1 MNAGTAASAVSAFSV
16 YPRLMVFAVQELHI
30 EFGPRV
36 LFDSLSFVVEQGDRI
51 AFAGQNGAGKSTLMK
66 CIVGAQEP
74 DRGKVLLPKHT
85 QVGYLPQDGIHISG
99 APLLDEVLGSV
110 GNIVEL
116 QQVVDELSADLQQ
129 MDSTAPEYKDTLEE
143 IGRLELILQDRD
155 ATRLR
160 PRTESI
166 LRGLGFADKDFMRDC
181 GEFSGGWQLRI
192 ALAKLLLQEPE
203 VLLLDEPTNHLD
215 LQSQR
220 WLEQSL
226 RTYRGA
232 ICIISHDVALLDNLV
247 TRTIAFHHGRAEE
260 YAGNF
265 SFYLKESKARKEI
278 LLRQAKAQQREIAKT
293 QEFIDRFRAKATK
306 ATQVQSRIKQ
316 LEKVELIEVEDDD
329 AVMSFHFP
337 PPPPGGHTVVK
348 LEKACKAYGPIT
360 LLNGY
365 DFTMAKGD
373 RIAIVGVNG
382 SGKSTFTRL
391 ISGTEAP
398 DAGEFAFGHHT
409 QVAFFSQTHADVLNN
424 EQTVLECV
432 EAAASCETRPL
443 VRNIL
448 GCFLF
453 RGDDV
458 FKKIGVLSGGERS
471 RVALVCMLLKPA
483 NFLIMDEPTNHL
495 DFQSQDVLQRAL
507 AEYPGSYC
515 IVSHNRQFLDPIVN
529 KVLEFRLGHAPR
541 LFYGNVSAYL
551 ETVEAEERRLKA
563 AAQQQTA
570 AVPAAQIPAGNRK
583 DARRAREMARQQ
595 RNKILKPLQQELEQV
610 EADIAAKDERKETI
624 SAELENPAN
633 MSDNQKLMELTQEY
647 QQLERESEALYTRW
661 EELSEEIER
670 KTAELEAEFGAAV
683 PIN

>member
-1 MNAGTAASAVSAFSV
+1 
-16 YPRLMVFAVQELHI
+16 MVFAVQDLHI

-36 LFDSLSFVVEQGDRI
+36 LFDSLSFVVDRGERI

-66 CIVGAQEP
+66 CIVGVMQP
-74 DRGKVLLPKHT
+74 DHGKVLLPRHT
-85 QVGYLPQDGIHISG
+85 HVGYLPQDGIHISG
-99 APLLDEVLGSV
+99 KPLLDEVLGSV

-116 QQVVDELSADLQQ
+116 QQAVDELSAELQTL
-129 MDSTAPEYKDTLEE
+129 DSSTDAYRDTLEE
-143 IGRLELILQDRD
+143 IGHLELLLQDRD
-155 ATRLR
+155 AASLR
-160 PRTESI
+160 PRSESI
-166 LRGLGFADKDFMRDC
+166 LRGLGFSAEDFNRDC
-181 GEFSGGWQLRI
+181 GEFSGGWQMRI

-215 LQSQR
+215 IQSQR

-226 RTYRGA
+226 RSYRGA
-232 ICIISHDVALLDNLV
+232 ICIISHDIALLDSLV

-260 YAGNF
+260 YSGNF

-293 QEFIDRFRAKATK
+293 QAFIDRFRAKATK
-306 ATQVQSRIKQ
+306 ASQAQSRIKQ
-316 LEKVELIEVEDDD
+316 LEKIELIEVEDDD
-329 AVMSFHFP
+329 AVMSFRFP
-337 PPPPGGHTVVK
+337 PPPPGGNTVVR
-348 LEKACKAYGPIT
+348 LEKACKAYGPIR
-360 LLNGY
+360 LLRDY
-365 DFTMAKGD
+365 DFTMDKGD

-398 DAGEFAFGHHT
+398 DSGLFCFGHHT
-409 QVAFFSQTHADVLNN
+409 EVAFFSQTHADILDN

-432 EAAASCETRPL
+432 ESAASRETRPL
-443 VRNIL
+443 VRNLL

-529 KVLEFRLGHAPR
+529 KVLEFRPGYAPR
-541 LFYGNVSAYL
+541 LFYGNVSQYI
-551 ETVEAEERRLKA
+551 ESVESEERRLKSMSVPSEA
-563 AAQQQTA
+563 SPAVATTA
-570 AVPAAQIPAGNRK
+570 NRK
-583 DARRAREMARQQ
+583 DARRARAQEREKRARV
-595 RNKILKPLQQELEQV
+595 LKPLQQKLAQIE
-610 EADIAAKDERKETI
+610 EAIAVKDARREEI
-624 SAELENPAN
+624 SSELENPAN

-647 QQLERESEALYTRW
+647 QQLERDSEALYSQW
-661 EELSEEIER
+661 EEVTMEIEQAEMALNEEFGLSES
-670 KTAELEAEFGAAV
+670 
-683 PIN
+683 

>member
-1 MNAGTAASAVSAFSV
+1 MI
-16 YPRLMVFAVQELHI
+16 FAVQDLHI

-36 LFDSLSFVVEQGDRI
+36 LFDSLSFVVDRGERI

-66 CIVGAQEP
+66 CIVGVMQP
-74 DRGKVLLPKHT
+74 DHGKVLLPRHT
-85 QVGYLPQDGIHISG
+85 HVGYLPQDGIHISG
-99 APLLDEVLGSV
+99 KPLLDEVLGSV

-116 QQVVDELSADLQQ
+116 QQAVDELSAELQTL
-129 MDSTAPEYKDTLEE
+129 DSSTDAYRDTLEE
-143 IGRLELILQDRD
+143 IGHLELLLQDRD
-155 ATRLR
+155 AASLR
-160 PRTESI
+160 PRSESI
-166 LRGLGFADKDFMRDC
+166 LRGLGFSAEDFNRDC
-181 GEFSGGWQLRI
+181 GEFSGGWQMRI

-215 LQSQR
+215 IQSQR

-226 RTYRGA
+226 RSYRGA
-232 ICIISHDVALLDNLV
+232 ICIISHDIALLDSLV

-260 YAGNF
+260 YSGNF

-293 QEFIDRFRAKATK
+293 QAFIDRFRAKATK
-306 ATQVQSRIKQ
+306 ASQAQSRIKQ
-316 LEKVELIEVEDDD
+316 LEKIELIEVEDDD
-329 AVMSFHFP
+329 AVMSFRFP
-337 PPPPGGHTVVK
+337 PPPPGGNTVVR
-348 LEKACKAYGPIT
+348 LEKACKAYGPIR
-360 LLNGY
+360 LLRDY
-365 DFTMAKGD
+365 DFTMDKGD

-398 DAGEFAFGHHT
+398 DSGLFCFGHHT
-409 QVAFFSQTHADVLNN
+409 EVAFFSQTHADILDN

-432 EAAASCETRPL
+432 ESAASRETRPL
-443 VRNIL
+443 VRNLL

-529 KVLEFRLGHAPR
+529 KVLEFRPGYAPR
-541 LFYGNVSAYL
+541 LFYGNVSQYI
-551 ETVEAEERRLKA
+551 ESVESEERRLKSMSVPSEA
-563 AAQQQTA
+563 SPAVATTA
-570 AVPAAQIPAGNRK
+570 NRK
-583 DARRAREMARQQ
+583 DARRARAQEREKRARV
-595 RNKILKPLQQELEQV
+595 LKPLQQKLAQIE
-610 EADIAAKDERKETI
+610 EAIAVKDARREEI
-624 SAELENPAN
+624 SSELENPAN

-647 QQLERESEALYTRW
+647 QQLERDSEALYSQW
-661 EELSEEIER
+661 EEVTMEIEQAEMALNEEFGLSES
-670 KTAELEAEFGAAV
+670 
-683 PIN
+683 

>member
-1 MNAGTAASAVSAFSV
+1 
-16 YPRLMVFAVQELHI
+16 MVFAVQDLHI

-36 LFDSLSFVVEQGDRI
+36 LFDSLSFVVERGERI

-66 CIVGAQEP
+66 CVVGVLQP
-74 DRGKVLLPKHT
+74 DHGKVLLPRHT

-99 APLLDEVLGSV
+99 APLLAEVMGSV

-116 QQVVDELSADLQQ
+116 QQVVDELSAELQQ
-129 MDSTAPEYKDTLEE
+129 MDSSSPEYRDTLEE
-143 IGRLELILQDRD
+143 IGHLELQLQDRD
-155 ATRLR
+155 AAALR
-160 PRTESI
+160 PRAESI
-166 LRGLGFADKDFMRDC
+166 LRGLGFSAADFERDC
-181 GEFSGGWQLRI
+181 GEFSGGWQMRI

-215 LQSQR
+215 IQSQR
-220 WLEQSL
+220 WLEQNL
-226 RTYRGA
+226 RNYRGA
-232 ICIISHDVALLDNLV
+232 ICIISHDIALLDSLV

-260 YAGNF
+260 YSGNF
-265 SFYLKESKARKEI
+265 SFYLKESKARKEV
-278 LLRQAKAQQREIAKT
+278 LQRQAAAQQREIAKT
-293 QEFIDRFRAKATK
+293 QAFIDRFRAKASK
-306 ATQVQSRIKQ
+306 ASQAQSRLKQ
-316 LEKVELIEVEDDD
+316 LEKIELIEVEDDD

-337 PPPPGGHTVVK
+337 PPPPGGNTVVK
-348 LEKACKAYGPIT
+348 LEKACKAYGPIR
-360 LLNGY
+360 LLQDY
-365 DFTMAKGD
+365 DFRMDKGD

-391 ISGTEAP
+391 ISGTEEP
-398 DAGEFAFGHHT
+398 DSGAFCFGHHT

-432 EAAASCETRPL
+432 EAAADRNTRPL

-515 IVSHNRQFLDPIVN
+515 IVSHNRRFLDPIVN
-529 KVLEFRLGHAPR
+529 KVLEFRPGLPPR
-541 LFYGNVSAYL
+541 LFHGNVSQYI
-551 ETVEAEERRLKA
+551 ESVEAEERRLKSEAQPTAQNGGGA
-563 AAQQQTA
+563 APVSPQ
-570 AVPAAQIPAGNRK
+570 NKK
-583 DARRAREMARQQ
+583 DARRARAQERE
-595 RNKILKPLQQELEQV
+595 RRTRVLKPLQTALEQV
-610 EADIAAKDERKETI
+610 ENEIAEKDELKTAI
-624 SAELENPAN
+624 SAELEKPEN
-633 MSDNQKLMELTQEY
+633 MSDNQKLMELTQSY
-647 QQLERESEALYTRW
+647 QQLERESEALFSRW
-661 EELSEEIER
+661 EELSVEIER
-670 KTAELEAEFGAAV
+670 AEAALAEEFGSGE
-683 PIN
+683 

>member
-1 MNAGTAASAVSAFSV
+1 
-16 YPRLMVFAVQELHI
+16 MVFAVQDLHI

-66 CIVGAQEP
+66 CIVGSMEP
-74 DRGKVLLPKHT
+74 DHGKVMLPKHT

-99 APLLDEVLGSV
+99 TPLLDEVLGSV

-116 QQVVDELSADLQQ
+116 QQIVDELSADLQKL
-129 MDSTAPEYKDTLEE
+129 DAAAPEYKDTLEE
-143 IGRLELILQDRD
+143 IGRLELILHDRD

-166 LRGLGFADKDFMRDC
+166 LRGLGFADKDFTRDC
-181 GEFSGGWQLRI
+181 GEFSGGWQMRI

-232 ICIISHDVALLDNLV
+232 ICIISHDVALLDSLV

-365 DFTMAKGD
+365 DFTMEKGD

-398 DAGEFAFGHHT
+398 DSGVFSFGHHT

-432 EAAASCETRPL
+432 EAAASRETRPM

-529 KVLEFRLGHAPR
+529 KVLEFRPGYAPR

-551 ETVEAEERRLKA
+551 ETVEAEEKRLKA
-563 AAQQQTA
+563 AAQQQSA
-570 AVPAAQIPAGNRK
+570 ATPAAQAQSGNRK

-595 RNKILKPLQQELEQV
+595 RNKVLKPLQQELEQV
-610 EADIAAKDERKETI
+610 ETDIAEKDERKELI

-661 EELSEEIER
+661 EELSEEIEL
-670 KTAELEAEFGAAV
+670 KTAELEAEFG
-683 PIN
+683 NLG

>member
-1 MNAGTAASAVSAFSV
+1 
-16 YPRLMVFAVQELHI
+16 MVFAVQDLHI
-30 EFGPRV
+30 GFGPRV
-36 LFDSLSFVVEQGDRI
+36 LFDSLSFVVEHGERI

-66 CIVGAQEP
+66 CIVGVQEP
-74 DRGKVLLPKHT
+74 DHGRVLLPRHT
-85 QVGYLPQDGIHISG
+85 HVGYLPQDGIHISG
-99 APLLDEVLGSV
+99 TALLDEVLGSV

-116 QQVVDELSADLQQ
+116 QQAVEELSAEL
-129 MDSTAPEYKDTLEE
+129 SRLEASSPEYREALEE

-155 ATRLR
+155 AASLR
-160 PRTESI
+160 PRAESI
-166 LRGLGFADKDFMRDC
+166 LRGLGFSEADFARDC
-181 GEFSGGWQLRI
+181 GEFSGGWQMRI

-215 LQSQR
+215 LQTQR

-232 ICIISHDVALLDNLV
+232 ICIISHDIALLDSLV

-265 SFYLKESKARKEI
+265 SFYLKESKARKEVLI
-278 LLRQAKAQQREIAKT
+278 RQAKAQQREMAKT

-329 AVMSFHFP
+329 AVMSFRFP

-348 LEKACKAYGPIT
+348 LEKVSKAYGDIR
-360 LLNGY
+360 LLENY
-365 DFTMAKGD
+365 DYTMEKGD
-373 RIAIVGVNG
+373 RVAIVGVNG

-391 ISGTEAP
+391 ISGTEAV
-398 DAGEFAFGHHT
+398 DAGAVVPGHHT
-409 QVAFFSQTHADVLNN
+409 QVAFFSQTHADVLDN

-432 EAAASCETRPL
+432 EAAASRETRPM

-529 KVLEFRLGHAPR
+529 KVLEFRPGHAPR
-541 LFYGNVSAYL
+541 LFYGNVSQYL
-551 ETVEAEERRLKA
+551 ETVEAEENRNK
-563 AAQQQTA
+563 TA
-570 AVPAAQIPAGNRK
+570 AVGGTAEPAQAAPANRR
-583 DARRAREMARQQ
+583 DLRRLRTQAREK
-595 RNKILKPLQQELEQV
+595 RNALLRPLQKELEQV
-610 EADIAAKDERKETI
+610 EADIAARDERKDAI
-624 SAELENPAN
+624 SAELELPEN

-647 QQLERESEALYTRW
+647 QRLERENDILFTRW
-661 EELSEEIER
+661 EEISVDMERVTAALEE
-670 KTAELEAEFGAAV
+670 EFGHLD
-683 PIN
+683 

>member
-1 MNAGTAASAVSAFSV
+1 
-16 YPRLMVFAVQELHI
+16 MVFAVQDLHI

-66 CIVGAQEP
+66 CIVGAMEP
-74 DRGKVLLPKHT
+74 DHGKVLLPKHT
-85 QVGYLPQDGIHISG
+85 QVGYLPQDGIHIAG
-99 APLLDEVLGSV
+99 APLLEEVLGSV

-116 QQVVDELSADLQQ
+116 QQVVDELSADLQK
-129 MDSTAPEYKDTLEE
+129 MDASAPEYKDTLEE

-155 ATRLR
+155 AARLR

-166 LRGLGFADKDFMRDC
+166 LRGLGFADKDFARDC
-181 GEFSGGWQLRI
+181 GEFSGGWQMRI

-226 RTYRGA
+226 RSYRGA

-398 DAGEFAFGHHT
+398 DAGTFAFGHHT
-409 QVAFFSQTHADVLNN
+409 QVAFFSQTHADVLDD

-432 EAAASCETRPL
+432 EAATSRETRPM

-507 AEYPGSYC
+507 LEYPGSYC

-563 AAQQQTA
+563 AAQPTA
-570 AVPAAQIPAGNRK
+570 AAPAAQLPTGNRK

-595 RNKILKPLQQELEQV
+595 RNKILKPLQTELEQV
-610 EADIAAKDERKETI
+610 EEEIATKDARKESI

-647 QQLERESEALYTRW
+647 QQLERESEALYSRW

-670 KTAELEAEFGAAV
+670 KTAGLEAEFG
-683 PIN
+683 PLG

>member
-1 MNAGTAASAVSAFSV
+1 
-16 YPRLMVFAVQELHI
+16 MVFAVQDLHI

-36 LFDSLSFVVEQGDRI
+36 LFDSLSFVVERGERI

-66 CIVGAQEP
+66 CIVGVQEP
-74 DRGKVLLPKHT
+74 DHGKVLLPKHT
-85 QVGYLPQDGIHISG
+85 HVGYLPQDGIHISG
-99 APLLDEVLGSV
+99 RPLLDEVLGSV

-116 QQVVDELSADLQQ
+116 QQTVDELSADLQRLPA
-129 MDSTAPEYKDTLEE
+129 DSDEYRDTLEE

-155 ATRLR
+155 AASLR

-166 LRGLGFADKDFMRDC
+166 LRGLGFADTDFSRDC
-181 GEFSGGWQLRI
+181 GEFSGGWQMRI
-192 ALAKLLLQEPE
+192 ALARLLLQEPE

-215 LQSQR
+215 IQSQR
-220 WLEQSL
+220 WLEQNL
-226 RTYRGA
+226 RNYRGA
-232 ICIISHDVALLDNLV
+232 ICIISHDIALLDNLV

-260 YAGNF
+260 YSGNF
-265 SFYLKESKARKEI
+265 SFYLRESKARKEI

-293 QEFIDRFRAKATK
+293 QAFIDRFRAKATK
-306 ATQVQSRIKQ
+306 ASQAQSRIKQ
-316 LEKVELIEVEDDD
+316 LEKIELIEVEDDD

-337 PPPPGGHTVVK
+337 PPPPGGNTVVQLDK
-348 LEKACKAYGPIT
+348 VCKAYGPIS
-360 LLNGY
+360 LLEGY
-365 DFTMAKGD
+365 DFRMDKGD

-391 ISGTEAP
+391 ISGTESP
-398 DAGEFAFGHHT
+398 DSGQFSFGHHT

-432 EAAASCETRPL
+432 EAAASRETRPL

-495 DFQSQDVLQRAL
+495 DFQSQDVLQAAL

-541 LFYGNVSAYL
+541 LFHGNVSQYI
-551 ETVEAEERRLKA
+551 ETVEAEERRLKE
-563 AAQQQTA
+563 A
-570 AVPAAQIPAGNRK
+570 AVAATVTTGTTADPAAGIVNKK
-583 DARRAREMARQQ
+583 DARRARAQERERRARL
-595 RNKILKPLQQELEQV
+595 LKPLQSELEQV
-610 EADIAAKDERKETI
+610 ELAIAEKDDAKAAV
-624 SAELENPAN
+624 SAELEKPEN
-633 MSDNQKLMELTQEY
+633 MSDNQKLMELTRQY
-647 QQLERESEALYTRW
+647 QVLESETEALYTRW
-661 EELSEEIER
+661 EELSLAIEQ
-670 KTAELEAEFGAAV
+670 AEAQLAAAE
-683 PIN
+683 

>member
-1 MNAGTAASAVSAFSV
+1 
-16 YPRLMVFAVQELHI
+16 MVFAVQDLHI

-36 LFDSLSFVVEQGDRI
+36 LFDSLSFVVDRGERI

-66 CIVGAQEP
+66 CIVGVQEP
-74 DRGKVLLPKHT
+74 DHGKVILPKHT
-85 QVGYLPQDGIHISG
+85 HVGYLPQDGIHIAG
-99 APLLDEVLGSV
+99 RPLLDEVLGSV

-116 QQVVDELSADLQQ
+116 QRTVDELSADLQSLSA
-129 MDSTAPEYKDTLEE
+129 DSEEYRDILEE

-155 ATRLR
+155 AASLR

-166 LRGLGFADKDFMRDC
+166 LRGLGFADSDFGRDC
-181 GEFSGGWQLRI
+181 GEFSGGWQMRI
-192 ALAKLLLQEPE
+192 ALARLLLQEPE

-215 LQSQR
+215 IQSQR
-220 WLEQSL
+220 WLEQNL
-226 RTYRGA
+226 RNYRGA
-232 ICIISHDVALLDNLV
+232 ICIISHDIALLDNLV

-260 YAGNF
+260 YSGNF

-293 QEFIDRFRAKATK
+293 QAFIDRFRAKATK
-306 ATQVQSRIKQ
+306 ASQAQSRLKQ
-316 LEKVELIEVEDDD
+316 LEKIELIEVEEDD

-337 PPPPGGHTVVK
+337 PPPPGGNTVVH
-348 LEKACKAYGPIT
+348 LEKVCKAYGPIR
-360 LLNGY
+360 LLDGY
-365 DFTMAKGD
+365 DFRMDKGD

-391 ISGTEAP
+391 ISGTEEP
-398 DAGEFAFGHHT
+398 DSGKFSFGHHT

-432 EAAASCETRPL
+432 EAAASRETRPL

-495 DFQSQDVLQRAL
+495 DFQSQDVLQAAL

-541 LFYGNVSAYL
+541 LFHGNVSQYI
-551 ETVEAEERRLKA
+551 ETVEAEEHRQKEVA
-563 AAQQQTA
+563 AASVLPVA
-570 AVPAAQIPAGNRK
+570 AVDPAGGIANKK
-583 DARRAREMARQQ
+583 DARRARAQERE
-595 RNKILKPLQQELEQV
+595 RRSRILKPLQIEMEQV
-610 EADIAAKDERKETI
+610 ELAIADKDEQKQNI

-633 MSDNQKLMELTQEY
+633 MSDNQKLMDLTQQY
-647 QQLERESEALYTRW
+647 QSLERESEALYTRW
-661 EELSEEIER
+661 EELATAIEQ
-670 KTAELEAEFGAAV
+670 AELELAAGS
-683 PIN
+683 

>member
-1 MNAGTAASAVSAFSV
+1 
-16 YPRLMVFAVQELHI
+16 MVFAVQDLHI

-66 CIVGAQEP
+66 CIVGALEP
-74 DRGKVLLPKHT
+74 DRGKVMLPKHT

-99 APLLDEVLGSV
+99 SPLLEEVLGSV

-116 QQVVDELSADLQQ
+116 QQVVDELSADLQKL
-129 MDSTAPEYKDTLEE
+129 DSTSREYKDTLEE
-143 IGRLELILQDRD
+143 IGRLELILLDRD

-166 LRGLGFADKDFMRDC
+166 LRGLGFADKDFTRDC
-181 GEFSGGWQLRI
+181 GEFSGGWQMRI

-232 ICIISHDVALLDNLV
+232 ICIISHDVALLDSLV

-265 SFYLKESKARKEI
+265 SFYLKESKLRKEV

-391 ISGTEAP
+391 ISGTEEP
-398 DAGEFAFGHHT
+398 DSGEFSFGHHT

-432 EAAASCETRPL
+432 EAAASRETRPM

-495 DFQSQDVLQRAL
+495 DFQSQEVLQRAL
-507 AEYPGSYC
+507 LEYPGSYC

-529 KVLEFRLGHAPR
+529 KVLEFRLGYAPR

-551 ETVEAEERRLKA
+551 ETVEAEERRAKEM
-563 AAQQQTA
+563 AQQQTA
-570 AVPAAQIPAGNRK
+570 ATPAAQAQAGGNRK

-610 EADIAAKDERKETI
+610 EADIATKDERKECI

-647 QQLERESEALYTRW
+647 QQLERETEALYSRW
-661 EELSEEIER
+661 EELSEEIEL
-670 KTAELEAEFGAAV
+670 KTADLEAEFGAFS
-683 PIN
+683 

>member
-1 MNAGTAASAVSAFSV
+1 
-16 YPRLMVFAVQELHI
+16 MVFAVQDLHI
-30 EFGPRV
+30 EFGARV
-36 LFDSLSFVVEQGDRI
+36 LFDSLSFVVEQGERL

-66 CIVGAQEP
+66 CIVGAMDP
-74 DRGKVLLPKHT
+74 DHGKVSLPKHT
-85 QVGYLPQDGIHISG
+85 RVGYLPQDGIHIAG
-99 APLLDEVLGSV
+99 TPLLEEVLGSV
-110 GNIVEL
+110 GNITGL
-116 QQVVDELSADLQQ
+116 QQEVEELSATLQR
-129 MDSTAPEYKDTLEE
+129 MEAASPEYRETLEE
-143 IGRLELILQDRD
+143 IGRLELVLHDRD
-155 ATRLR
+155 AATLK

-166 LRGLGFADKDFMRDC
+166 LRGLGFQDKDFQRDC
-181 GEFSGGWQLRI
+181 GEFSGGWQMRI

-226 RTYRGA
+226 RHYRGA
-232 ICIISHDVALLDNLV
+232 ICIISHDVALLDSLV

-265 SFYLKESKARKEI
+265 SFYLKESKARKEA

-293 QEFIDRFRAKATK
+293 RQFIDRFRYKATK
-306 ATQVQSRIKQ
+306 ASQAQSRLKQ
-316 LEKVELIEVEDDD
+316 LEKMEIIEVEEDD

-337 PPPPGGHTVVK
+337 PPPPGGNTVVR
-348 LEKACKAYGPIT
+348 LEKASKAYGPVR
-360 LLNGY
+360 LLDHY

-398 DAGEFAFGHHT
+398 DDGAFAFGHHT

-432 EAAASCETRPL
+432 EAAASRETRPM

-471 RVALVCMLLKPA
+471 RVALICMLLKPA

-529 KVLEFRLGHAPR
+529 KVLEFRLGQAPR
-541 LFYGNVSAYL
+541 LFHGNVSQYL
-551 ETVEAEERRLKA
+551 ETVEEEERREKA
-563 AAQQQTA
+563 AAGSPA
-570 AVPAAQIPAGNRK
+570 RPAATPAAAPAPANRK
-583 DARRAREMARQQ
+583 EARRVRALERDKRAR
-595 RNKILKPLQQELEQV
+595 ILKPLQQELEQI
-610 EADIAAKDERKETI
+610 EADIASRDSRKEAI
-624 SAELENPAN
+624 SAELAKPEN

-647 QQLERESEALYTRW
+647 QQLERESEALYSRW
-661 EELSEEIER
+661 ETVSLEQERAETALAKEFSLQEEH
-670 KTAELEAEFGAAV
+670 
-683 PIN
+683 

>member
-1 MNAGTAASAVSAFSV
+1 
-16 YPRLMVFAVQELHI
+16 MVFAVQDLHI

-66 CIVGAQEP
+66 CIVGAMEP
-74 DRGKVLLPKHT
+74 DHGKVLLPKHT

-116 QQVVDELSADLQQ
+116 QQVVDELSADLLQ
-129 MDSTAPEYKDTLEE
+129 MPATSPEYKDTLEE
-143 IGRLELILQDRD
+143 IGRMELILQDRD
-155 ATRLR
+155 AARLR

-166 LRGLGFADKDFMRDC
+166 LRGLGFADKDFTRDC
-181 GEFSGGWQLRI
+181 GEFSGGWQMRI

-265 SFYLKESKARKEI
+265 SFYLKESKLRKEV
-278 LLRQAKAQQREIAKT
+278 LLRQAKAQQREIART

-348 LEKACKAYGPIT
+348 LEKACKAYGPVT

-365 DFTMAKGD
+365 DFTMEKGD

-398 DAGEFAFGHHT
+398 DAGSFAFGHHT

-432 EAAASCETRPL
+432 EAAASRETRPM

-563 AAQQQTA
+563 ETQ
-570 AVPAAQIPAGNRK
+570 VPAAASETQPVTGNRK

-595 RNKILKPLQQELEQV
+595 RNKVLKPLQQELEQV
-610 EADIAAKDERKETI
+610 ESAIALKDERKEAV
-624 SAELENPAN
+624 SAELERPEN
-633 MSDNQKLMELTQEY
+633 MCDNQRLMELTQEY
-647 QQLERESEALYTRW
+647 QLLERETEALYTRW
-661 EELSEEIER
+661 EELSEEIEL
-670 KTAELEAEFGAAV
+670 KTAELEAEFGPLNA
-683 PIN
+683 

>member
-1 MNAGTAASAVSAFSV
+1 
-16 YPRLMVFAVQELHI
+16 MVFAVQDLHI

-36 LFDSLSFVVEQGDRI
+36 LFDSLSFVVEHGDRI

-66 CIVGAQEP
+66 CIVGSMEP
-74 DRGKVLLPKHT
+74 DHGKVMLPKYT

-99 APLLDEVLGSV
+99 TPLLDEVLGSV

-116 QQVVDELSADLQQ
+116 QQRVDEYSADLQKL
-129 MDSTAPEYKDTLEE
+129 DSASDEYRETLEE
-143 IGRLELILQDRD
+143 IGRLELILHDRD
-155 ATRLR
+155 AARLR

-166 LRGLGFADKDFMRDC
+166 LRGLGFADKDFTRDC
-181 GEFSGGWQLRI
+181 GEFSGGWQMRI

-232 ICIISHDVALLDNLV
+232 ICIISHDVALLDSLV

-348 LEKACKAYGPIT
+348 LEKTCKSYGPIT

-365 DFTMAKGD
+365 DFTMEKGD

-391 ISGTEAP
+391 ISGTEDP
-398 DAGEFAFGHHT
+398 DAGSFAFGHHT

-432 EAAASCETRPL
+432 EAAASRETRPM

-563 AAQQQTA
+563 AAMQQTEA
-570 AVPAAQIPAGNRK
+570 APAVLAQTGNRK

-595 RNKILKPLQQELEQV
+595 RNRVLKPLQQELEQV
-610 EADIAAKDERKETI
+610 EADIAEKDERKESI

-661 EELSEEIER
+661 EELSEQIEL
-670 KTAELEAEFGAAV
+670 KTAELEAEYG
-683 PIN
+683 PLG

>member
-1 MNAGTAASAVSAFSV
+1 
-16 YPRLMVFAVQELHI
+16 MVFAVQDLHI

-36 LFDSLSFVVEQGDRI
+36 LFDSLSFVVERGERI

-66 CIVGAQEP
+66 CVVGVLQP
-74 DRGKVLLPKHT
+74 DHGKVLLPRHT

-99 APLLDEVLGSV
+99 APLLAEVMGSV

-116 QQVVDELSADLQQ
+116 QQVVDELSTELQQ
-129 MDSTAPEYKDTLEE
+129 MDSSSPEYRDTLEE
-143 IGRLELILQDRD
+143 IGHLELQLQDRD
-155 ATRLR
+155 AAALR
-160 PRTESI
+160 PRAESI
-166 LRGLGFADKDFMRDC
+166 LRGLGFSAADFERDC
-181 GEFSGGWQLRI
+181 GEFSGGWQMRI

-215 LQSQR
+215 IQSQR
-220 WLEQSL
+220 WLEQNL
-226 RTYRGA
+226 RNYRGA
-232 ICIISHDVALLDNLV
+232 ICIISHDIALLDSLV

-260 YAGNF
+260 YSGNF
-265 SFYLKESKARKEI
+265 SFYLKESKARKEV
-278 LLRQAKAQQREIAKT
+278 LQRQAAAQQREIAKT
-293 QEFIDRFRAKATK
+293 QAFIDRFRAKASK
-306 ATQVQSRIKQ
+306 ASQAQSRLKQ
-316 LEKVELIEVEDDD
+316 LEKIELIEVEDDD

-337 PPPPGGHTVVK
+337 PPPPGGNTVVK
-348 LEKACKAYGPIT
+348 LEKACKAYGPIR
-360 LLNGY
+360 LLQDY
-365 DFTMAKGD
+365 DFRMDKGD

-391 ISGTEAP
+391 ISGTEEP
-398 DAGEFAFGHHT
+398 DSGAFSFGHHT

-432 EAAASCETRPL
+432 EAAADRNTRPL

-515 IVSHNRQFLDPIVN
+515 IVSHNRRFLDPIVN
-529 KVLEFRLGHAPR
+529 KVLEFRPGLPPR
-541 LFYGNVSAYL
+541 LFHGNVSQYI
-551 ETVEAEERRLKA
+551 ESVEAEERRLKSEAQPTAQNGGGA
-563 AAQQQTA
+563 APVSPQ
-570 AVPAAQIPAGNRK
+570 NKK
-583 DARRAREMARQQ
+583 DARRARAQERE
-595 RNKILKPLQQELEQV
+595 RRTRVLKPLQTALEQA
-610 EADIAAKDERKETI
+610 ENEIAEKDELKTAI
-624 SAELENPAN
+624 SAELEKPEN
-633 MSDNQKLMELTQEY
+633 MSDNQKLMELTQSY
-647 QQLERESEALYTRW
+647 QQLERESEALFSRW
-661 EELSEEIER
+661 EELSVEIER
-670 KTAELEAEFGAAV
+670 AEAALAEEFGSGE
-683 PIN
+683 

>member
-1 MNAGTAASAVSAFSV
+1 
-16 YPRLMVFAVQELHI
+16 MVFAVQDLHI

-66 CIVGAQEP
+66 CIVGALEP
-74 DRGKVLLPKHT
+74 DRGKVMLPKHT
-85 QVGYLPQDGIHISG
+85 QVGYLPQDGIHIAG
-99 APLLDEVLGSV
+99 TPLLDEVLGSV

-116 QQVVDELSADLQQ
+116 QQVVDELSADLQKL
-129 MDSTAPEYKDTLEE
+129 DSASPEYKDTLEE
-143 IGRLELILQDRD
+143 IGRLELILLDRD

-166 LRGLGFADKDFMRDC
+166 LRGLGFADKDFTRDC
-181 GEFSGGWQLRI
+181 GEFSGGWQMRI

-265 SFYLKESKARKEI
+265 SFYLKESKLRKEV

-348 LEKACKAYGPIT
+348 LEKARKAYGPIT
-360 LLNGY
+360 LLDGY

-391 ISGTEAP
+391 ISGTEEP
-398 DAGEFAFGHHT
+398 DAGTFAFGHHT

-432 EAAASCETRPL
+432 EAAASRETRPM

-507 AEYPGSYC
+507 LEYPGSYC

-551 ETVEAEERRLKA
+551 ETVEAEERRAKEM
-563 AAQQQTA
+563 AQQHASAT
-570 AVPAAQIPAGNRK
+570 PAAQVQAGGNRK

-610 EADIAAKDERKETI
+610 ESHIATKDERKECI

-647 QQLERESEALYTRW
+647 QQLERETETLYSRW
-661 EELSEEIER
+661 EELSVEIEL
-670 KTAELEAEFGAAV
+670 KTAELEAEFGTFS
-683 PIN
+683 

>member
-1 MNAGTAASAVSAFSV
+1 
-16 YPRLMVFAVQELHI
+16 MVFAVQDLHI

-66 CIVGAQEP
+66 CIVGSMEP
-74 DRGKVLLPKHT
+74 DHGKVMLPKHT

-99 APLLDEVLGSV
+99 TPLLDEVLGSV

-116 QQVVDELSADLQQ
+116 QQIVDELSADLQKL
-129 MDSTAPEYKDTLEE
+129 DAAAPEYKDTLEE
-143 IGRLELILQDRD
+143 IGRLELILHDRD

-166 LRGLGFADKDFMRDC
+166 LRGLGFADKDFTRDC
-181 GEFSGGWQLRI
+181 GEFSGGWQMRI

-232 ICIISHDVALLDNLV
+232 ICIISHDVALLDSLV

-365 DFTMAKGD
+365 DFTMEKGD

-398 DAGEFAFGHHT
+398 DSGVFSFGHHT

-432 EAAASCETRPL
+432 EAAASRETRPM

-529 KVLEFRLGHAPR
+529 KVLEFRPGYAPR

-551 ETVEAEERRLKA
+551 ETVEAEEKRLKA
-563 AAQQQTA
+563 AAQQQSA
-570 AVPAAQIPAGNRK
+570 ATPAGQAQSGNRK
-583 DARRAREMARQQ
+583 DARRARELARQQ
-595 RNKILKPLQQELEQV
+595 RNKVLKPLQQELEQV
-610 EADIAAKDERKETI
+610 ESDIAEKDERKELI

-661 EELSEEIER
+661 EELSEEIEL
-670 KTAELEAEFGAAV
+670 KTTELEAEFG
-683 PIN
+683 NLG

>member
-1 MNAGTAASAVSAFSV
+1 
-16 YPRLMVFAVQELHI
+16 MVFAVQDLHI

-66 CIVGAQEP
+66 CIVGALEP

-85 QVGYLPQDGIHISG
+85 QVGYLPQDGIHIAG

-116 QQVVDELSADLQQ
+116 QQVVDELSVDLQKL
-129 MDSTAPEYKDTLEE
+129 DSASPEYKDVLEE

-166 LRGLGFADKDFMRDC
+166 LRGLGFADKDFTRDC
-181 GEFSGGWQLRI
+181 GEFSGGWQMRI

-215 LQSQR
+215 IQSQR

-232 ICIISHDVALLDNLV
+232 ICIISHDVALLDSLV

-278 LLRQAKAQQREIAKT
+278 LQRQAKAQQREIAKT

-316 LEKVELIEVEDDD
+316 LEKVEIIEVEDDD

-348 LEKACKAYGPIT
+348 LEKASKAYGPIT

-398 DAGEFAFGHHT
+398 DAGAFAFGHHT
-409 QVAFFSQTHADVLNN
+409 QVAFFSQTHADVLDN

-432 EAAASCETRPL
+432 EAAASRETRPM

-563 AAQQQTA
+563 EAQQQLSA
-570 AVPAAQIPAGNRK
+570 SSPAAQPLTGNRK

-595 RNKILKPLQQELEQV
+595 RNKVLKPLQQELEQV
-610 EADIAAKDERKETI
+610 ESDIALKDERKEKI

-647 QQLERESEALYTRW
+647 QQLERDTEALYTRW
-661 EELSEEIER
+661 EELSELIELR
-670 KTAELEAEFGAAV
+670 TAELEAEYGPLA
-683 PIN
+683 

>member
-1 MNAGTAASAVSAFSV
+1 
-16 YPRLMVFAVQELHI
+16 MVFAVQDLHI

-36 LFDSLSFVVEQGDRI
+36 LFDSLSFVVERGERI

-66 CIVGAQEP
+66 CIVGVQEP
-74 DRGKVLLPKHT
+74 DHGKVLLPKHT
-85 QVGYLPQDGIHISG
+85 HVGYLPQDGIHISG
-99 APLLDEVLGSV
+99 RPLLDEVLGSV

-116 QQVVDELSADLQQ
+116 QQTVDELSAELQKLPA
-129 MDSTAPEYKDTLEE
+129 DSEEYRDTLEE
-143 IGRLELILQDRD
+143 IGHLELVLQDRD
-155 ATRLR
+155 AASLR

-166 LRGLGFADKDFMRDC
+166 LRGLGFSEADFSRDC
-181 GEFSGGWQLRI
+181 GEFSGGWQMRI
-192 ALAKLLLQEPE
+192 ALARLLLQEPE

-215 LQSQR
+215 IQSQR
-220 WLEQSL
+220 WLEQNL
-226 RTYRGA
+226 RNYRGA
-232 ICIISHDVALLDNLV
+232 ICIISHDIALLDNLV

-260 YAGNF
+260 YSGNF

-293 QEFIDRFRAKATK
+293 QAFIDRFRAKATK
-306 ATQVQSRIKQ
+306 ASQAQSRIKQ
-316 LEKVELIEVEDDD
+316 LEKIELIEVEDDD

-337 PPPPGGHTVVK
+337 PPPPGGNTVVH
-348 LEKACKAYGPIT
+348 LEKASKAYGPIR
-360 LLNGY
+360 LLEGY
-365 DFTMAKGD
+365 DFRMDKGD

-382 SGKSTFTRL
+382 SGKSTFTRI

-398 DAGEFAFGHHT
+398 DSGKFSFGHHT

-432 EAAASCETRPL
+432 EAAASRETRPL

-495 DFQSQDVLQRAL
+495 DFQSQDVLQAAL

-541 LFYGNVSAYL
+541 LFHGNVSQYI
-551 ETVEAEERRLKA
+551 ETVEAEERRLKEVA
-563 AAQQQTA
+563 NASTS
-570 AVPAAQIPAGNRK
+570 PAAQASPSVGIANKK
-583 DARRAREMARQQ
+583 DARRARALERE
-595 RNKILKPLQQELEQV
+595 RRSRIIKPLQNELEQV
-610 EADIAAKDERKETI
+610 ELSIAEKDEEKSAI
-624 SAELENPAN
+624 SAELEKPEN
-633 MSDNQKLMELTQEY
+633 MCDNQKLMELTQRF
-647 QQLERESEALYTRW
+647 QALERESEALYSRW
-661 EELSEEIER
+661 EELTTAIEQAE
-670 KTAELEAEFGAAV
+670 AELASAE
-683 PIN
+683 

>member
-1 MNAGTAASAVSAFSV
+1 
-16 YPRLMVFAVQELHI
+16 MVFAVQDLHI

-36 LFDSLSFVVEQGDRI
+36 LFDSLSFVVEHGERI

-66 CIVGAQEP
+66 CIVGVQEP
-74 DRGKVLLPKHT
+74 DHGRVLLPRHT
-85 QVGYLPQDGIHISG
+85 HVGYLPQDGIHISG
-99 APLLDEVLGSV
+99 AALLDEVLGSV

-116 QQVVDELSADLQQ
+116 QQVVDELSDELRRL
-129 MDSTAPEYKDTLEE
+129 DSASDAYRETLEE
-143 IGRLELILQDRD
+143 IGRLELMLQDRD
-155 ATRLR
+155 AASLR
-160 PRTESI
+160 PRAESI
-166 LRGLGFADKDFMRDC
+166 LRGLGFSESDFGRDC
-181 GEFSGGWQLRI
+181 GEFSGGWQMRI

-215 LQSQR
+215 LQTQR

-232 ICIISHDVALLDNLV
+232 ICIISHDIALLDSLV

-265 SFYLKESKARKEI
+265 SFYLKESKARKEVLI
-278 LLRQAKAQQREIAKT
+278 RQAKAQQREIAKT

-348 LEKACKAYGPIT
+348 LEKVSKAYGDIR
-360 LLNGY
+360 LLENY
-365 DFTMAKGD
+365 DYTMEKGD
-373 RIAIVGVNG
+373 RVAIVGVNG

-391 ISGTEAP
+391 ISGTEAV
-398 DAGEFAFGHHT
+398 DAGAVVPGHHT
-409 QVAFFSQTHADVLNN
+409 QVAFFSQTHADVLDN

-432 EAAASCETRPL
+432 EAAASRETRPM

-529 KVLEFRLGHAPR
+529 KVLEFRPGYAPR
-541 LFYGNVSAYL
+541 LFYGNVSQYL
-551 ETVEAEERRLKA
+551 ETVEAEEARNKA
-563 AAQQQTA
+563 AAVGSAVDSAQTA
-570 AVPAAQIPAGNRK
+570 PANRR
-583 DARRAREMARQQ
+583 DLRRLRTQAREK
-595 RNKILKPLQQELEQV
+595 RNALLRPLQKELEQV
-610 EADIAAKDERKETI
+610 EADIAARDERKEAI
-624 SAELENPAN
+624 SAELELPEN

-647 QQLERESEALYTRW
+647 QRLERENETLFTRW
-661 EELSEEIER
+661 EEISVEMERVTAALEE
-670 KTAELEAEFGAAV
+670 EFGHLD
-683 PIN
+683 

>member
-1 MNAGTAASAVSAFSV
+1 
-16 YPRLMVFAVQELHI
+16 MVFAVQDLHI

-36 LFDSLSFVVEQGDRI
+36 LFDSLSFVVERGERI

-66 CIVGAQEP
+66 CIVGVQEP
-74 DRGKVLLPKHT
+74 DHGKVLLPKHT
-85 QVGYLPQDGIHISG
+85 HVGYLPQDGIHISG
-99 APLLDEVLGSV
+99 RPLLDEVLGSV

-116 QQVVDELSADLQQ
+116 QQTVDELSADLQQ
-129 MDSTAPEYKDTLEE
+129 LDANSEEYRDTLEE

-155 ATRLR
+155 AASLR

-166 LRGLGFADKDFMRDC
+166 LRGLGFADKDFTRDC
-181 GEFSGGWQLRI
+181 GEFSGGWQMRI
-192 ALAKLLLQEPE
+192 ALARLLLQEPE

-215 LQSQR
+215 IQSQR
-220 WLEQSL
+220 WLEQNL
-226 RTYRGA
+226 RNYRGA
-232 ICIISHDVALLDNLV
+232 ICIISHDIALLDSLV

-260 YAGNF
+260 YSGNF

-293 QEFIDRFRAKATK
+293 QAFIDRFRAKATK
-306 ATQVQSRIKQ
+306 ASQAQSRIKQ
-316 LEKVELIEVEDDD
+316 LEKIELIEVEDDD

-337 PPPPGGHTVVK
+337 PPPPGGNTVVQ
-348 LEKACKAYGPIT
+348 LEKVNKAYGPIR
-360 LLNGY
+360 LLEGY
-365 DFTMAKGD
+365 DFRMDKGD

-391 ISGTEAP
+391 ISGTEEP
-398 DAGEFAFGHHT
+398 DSGKFSFGHHT

-432 EAAASCETRPL
+432 EAAASRETRPL

-495 DFQSQDVLQRAL
+495 DFQSQDVLQAAL

-541 LFYGNVSAYL
+541 LFHGNVSQYI
-551 ETVEAEERRLKA
+551 ETVEAEERRLKEAAVA
-563 AAQQQTA
+563 AASPSNA
-570 AVPAAQIPAGNRK
+570 ADPAAGIVNKK
-583 DARRAREMARQQ
+583 DARRARAQERERRAR
-595 RNKILKPLQQELEQV
+595 ILKPLQTELEQV
-610 EADIAAKDERKETI
+610 EMEIAEKDEAKDAI

-633 MSDNQKLMELTQEY
+633 MSDNQKLMELTQQY
-647 QQLERESEALYTRW
+647 QTLERESEALYTRW
-661 EELSEEIER
+661 EELSIAIEQAE
-670 KTAELEAEFGAAV
+670 AELAAE
-683 PIN
+683 

>member
-1 MNAGTAASAVSAFSV
+1 
-16 YPRLMVFAVQELHI
+16 MVFAVQDLHI

-66 CIVGAQEP
+66 CIVGSMEP
-74 DRGKVLLPKHT
+74 DHGKVMLPKHT

-99 APLLDEVLGSV
+99 TPLLDEVLGSV

-116 QQVVDELSADLQQ
+116 QQIVDELSADLQKL
-129 MDSTAPEYKDTLEE
+129 DAAAPEYKDTLEE
-143 IGRLELILQDRD
+143 IGRLELILHDRD

-166 LRGLGFADKDFMRDC
+166 LRGLGFADKDFTRDC
-181 GEFSGGWQLRI
+181 GEFSGGWQMRI

-232 ICIISHDVALLDNLV
+232 ICIISHDVALLDSLV

-265 SFYLKESKARKEI
+265 SFYLRESKARKEI

-348 LEKACKAYGPIT
+348 LEKASKAYGPIT

-365 DFTMAKGD
+365 DFTMEKGD

-398 DAGEFAFGHHT
+398 DSGVFSFGHHT

-432 EAAASCETRPL
+432 EAAASRETRPM

-529 KVLEFRLGHAPR
+529 KVLEFRPGYAPR

-551 ETVEAEERRLKA
+551 ETVEAEEKRLKA
-563 AAQQQTA
+563 AAQQSA
-570 AVPAAQIPAGNRK
+570 ATPAAQVQSGNRK
-583 DARRAREMARQQ
+583 DARRARELARQQ
-595 RNKILKPLQQELEQV
+595 RNKVLKPLQQELEQV
-610 EADIAAKDERKETI
+610 EADIAGKDERKEII

-661 EELSEEIER
+661 EELSEEIELR
-670 KTAELEAEFGAAV
+670 TAELEAEFG
-683 PIN
+683 NLG

>member
-1 MNAGTAASAVSAFSV
+1 
-16 YPRLMVFAVQELHI
+16 MVFAVQDLHI

-36 LFDSLSFVVEQGDRI
+36 LFDSLSFVVEHGERI

-66 CIVGAQEP
+66 CIVGVQEP
-74 DRGKVLLPKHT
+74 DQGRVLLPRHT
-85 QVGYLPQDGIHISG
+85 HVGYLPQDGIHISG
-99 APLLDEVLGSV
+99 AALLDEVLGSV

-116 QQVVDELSADLQQ
+116 QQVVDELSDELRRL
-129 MDSTAPEYKDTLEE
+129 DSATDAYRETLEE

-155 ATRLR
+155 AASLR
-160 PRTESI
+160 PRAESI
-166 LRGLGFADKDFMRDC
+166 LRGLGFSESDFGRDC
-181 GEFSGGWQLRI
+181 GEFSGGWQMRI

-215 LQSQR
+215 LQTQR

-232 ICIISHDVALLDNLV
+232 ICIISHDIALLDSLV

-265 SFYLKESKARKEI
+265 SFYLKESKARKEVLI
-278 LLRQAKAQQREIAKT
+278 RQAKAQQREIAKT

-329 AVMSFHFP
+329 AVMSFRFP
-337 PPPPGGHTVVK
+337 SPPPGGHTVVK
-348 LEKACKAYGPIT
+348 LEKVSKAYGDIR
-360 LLNGY
+360 LLEDY
-365 DFTMAKGD
+365 DYTMEKGD
-373 RIAIVGVNG
+373 RVAIVGVNG

-391 ISGTEAP
+391 ISGTEAV
-398 DAGEFAFGHHT
+398 DAGTVVPGHHT
-409 QVAFFSQTHADVLNN
+409 QVAFFSQTHADVLDN

-432 EAAASCETRPL
+432 EAAASRETRPM

-529 KVLEFRLGHAPR
+529 KVLEFRPGHAPR
-541 LFYGNVSAYL
+541 LFYGNVSQYL
-551 ETVEAEERRLKA
+551 ETVEAEEARNKA
-563 AAQQQTA
+563 AVVGSVTE
-570 AVPAAQIPAGNRK
+570 AAQIAPANRR
-583 DARRAREMARQQ
+583 DLRRLRAQAREK
-595 RNKILKPLQQELEQV
+595 RNALLRPLQKELEQV
-610 EADIAAKDERKETI
+610 EADIAVRDERKEAI
-624 SAELENPAN
+624 SAELELPEN
-633 MSDNQKLMELTQEY
+633 MSDNRKLMELTQEY
-647 QQLERESEALYTRW
+647 QRLERENEALFTRW
-661 EELSEEIER
+661 EEISV
-670 KTAELEAEFGAAV
+670 ELERVTAALDEEFGHLD
-683 PIN
+683 

>member
-1 MNAGTAASAVSAFSV
+1 MI
-16 YPRLMVFAVQELHI
+16 FAVQDLHI

-36 LFDSLSFVVEQGDRI
+36 LFDSLSFVVDRGERI

-66 CIVGAQEP
+66 CIVGVMQP
-74 DRGKVLLPKHT
+74 DHGKVLLPRHT
-85 QVGYLPQDGIHISG
+85 HVGYLPQDGIHISG
-99 APLLDEVLGSV
+99 KPLLDEVLGSV

-116 QQVVDELSADLQQ
+116 QQAVDELSAELQTL
-129 MDSTAPEYKDTLEE
+129 DSSTDAYRDTLEE
-143 IGRLELILQDRD
+143 IGHLELLLQDRD
-155 ATRLR
+155 AASLR
-160 PRTESI
+160 PRSESI
-166 LRGLGFADKDFMRDC
+166 LRGLGFSAEDFNRDC
-181 GEFSGGWQLRI
+181 GEFSGGWQMRI

-215 LQSQR
+215 IQSQR

-226 RTYRGA
+226 RSYRGA
-232 ICIISHDVALLDNLV
+232 ICIISHDIALLDSLV

-260 YAGNF
+260 YSGNF

-278 LLRQAKAQQREIAKT
+278 LLRQAKAQQREIDKT
-293 QEFIDRFRAKATK
+293 QAFIDRFRAKATK
-306 ATQVQSRIKQ
+306 ASQAQSRIKQ
-316 LEKVELIEVEDDD
+316 LEKIELIEVEDDD
-329 AVMSFHFP
+329 AVMSFRFP
-337 PPPPGGHTVVK
+337 PPPPGGNTVVR
-348 LEKACKAYGPIT
+348 LEKACKAYGPIR
-360 LLNGY
+360 LLRDY
-365 DFTMAKGD
+365 DFTMDKGD

-398 DAGEFAFGHHT
+398 DSGLFCFGHHT
-409 QVAFFSQTHADVLNN
+409 EVAFFSQTHADILDN

-432 EAAASCETRPL
+432 EAAASRETRPL
-443 VRNIL
+443 VRNLL

-529 KVLEFRLGHAPR
+529 KVLEFRPGYAPR
-541 LFYGNVSAYL
+541 LFYGNVSQYI
-551 ETVEAEERRLKA
+551 ESVESEERRLKSMSVPSEA
-563 AAQQQTA
+563 SPAVATTA
-570 AVPAAQIPAGNRK
+570 NRK
-583 DARRAREMARQQ
+583 DARRARAQEREK
-595 RNKILKPLQQELEQV
+595 RSRVLKPLQQKLAQIEEV
-610 EADIAAKDERKETI
+610 IAVKDARREEI
-624 SAELENPAN
+624 SSELENPAN

-647 QQLERESEALYTRW
+647 QQLERDSEALYSQW
-661 EELSEEIER
+661 EEVTMEIEQAEMALNEEFGLSES
-670 KTAELEAEFGAAV
+670 
-683 PIN
+683 

>member
-1 MNAGTAASAVSAFSV
+1 
-16 YPRLMVFAVQELHI
+16 MVFAVQDLHI

-66 CIVGAQEP
+66 CIVGSMEP
-74 DRGKVLLPKHT
+74 DHGKVMLPKHT

-99 APLLDEVLGSV
+99 TPLLDEVLGSV

-116 QQVVDELSADLQQ
+116 QQIVDELSADLQKL
-129 MDSTAPEYKDTLEE
+129 DAAAPEYKDTLEE
-143 IGRLELILQDRD
+143 IGRLELILHDRD
-155 ATRLR
+155 ASRLR

-166 LRGLGFADKDFMRDC
+166 LRGLGFADKDFTRDC
-181 GEFSGGWQLRI
+181 GEFSGGWQMRI

-232 ICIISHDVALLDNLV
+232 ICIISHDVALLDSLV

-365 DFTMAKGD
+365 DFTMEKGD

-391 ISGTEAP
+391 ISGTEEP
-398 DAGEFAFGHHT
+398 DSGVFSFGHHT

-432 EAAASCETRPL
+432 EAAASRETRPM

-529 KVLEFRLGHAPR
+529 KVLEFRPGYAPR

-551 ETVEAEERRLKA
+551 ETVEAEEKRLKA
-563 AAQQQTA
+563 AAQQQGA
-570 AVPAAQIPAGNRK
+570 AAPAAQMQSGNRK
-583 DARRAREMARQQ
+583 DARRARELARQQ
-595 RNKILKPLQQELEQV
+595 RNKVLKPLQQELEQV
-610 EADIAAKDERKETI
+610 EADIAEKDERKELI

-661 EELSEEIER
+661 EELSEEIEL
-670 KTAELEAEFGAAV
+670 KTAELEAEFG
-683 PIN
+683 PLG

>member
-1 MNAGTAASAVSAFSV
+1 
-16 YPRLMVFAVQELHI
+16 MVFAVQDLHI

-36 LFDSLSFVVEQGDRI
+36 LFDSLSFVVEHGDRI

-66 CIVGAQEP
+66 CIVGALEP
-74 DRGKVLLPKHT
+74 DRGKVMLPKHT

-99 APLLDEVLGSV
+99 SPLLDEVLGSV

-116 QQVVDELSADLQQ
+116 QQVVDELSADLQKL
-129 MDSTAPEYKDTLEE
+129 DSASQEYKDTLEE
-143 IGRLELILQDRD
+143 IGRLELILLDRD

-166 LRGLGFADKDFMRDC
+166 LRGLGFADKDFARDC
-181 GEFSGGWQLRI
+181 GEFSGGWQMRI

-232 ICIISHDVALLDNLV
+232 ICIISHDVALLDSLV

-265 SFYLKESKARKEI
+265 SFYLKESKLRKEV

-348 LEKACKAYGPIT
+348 LEKASKAYGPIT

-365 DFTMAKGD
+365 DFTMEKGD

-398 DAGEFAFGHHT
+398 DAGEFSFGHHT

-432 EAAASCETRPL
+432 EAAASRETRPM

-495 DFQSQDVLQRAL
+495 DFQSQEVLQRAL
-507 AEYPGSYC
+507 LEYPGSYC

-529 KVLEFRLGHAPR
+529 KVLEFRLGYAPR

-551 ETVEAEERRLKA
+551 ETVEAEERRAKEMLVA
-563 AAQQQTA
+563 QASDALAAQAQT
-570 AVPAAQIPAGNRK
+570 GNRK

-610 EADIAAKDERKETI
+610 ENEIALKDERKECI

-647 QQLERESEALYTRW
+647 QQLERESEALYSRW
-661 EELSEEIER
+661 EELSTQIESR
-670 KTAELEAEFGAAV
+670 TAELETEFGAFM
-683 PIN
+683 

>member
-1 MNAGTAASAVSAFSV
+1 
-16 YPRLMVFAVQELHI
+16 MVFAVQDLHI

-66 CIVGAQEP
+66 CIVGAMEP
-74 DRGKVLLPKHT
+74 DHGKVLLPKHT

-116 QQVVDELSADLQQ
+116 QQVVDELSADLLQ
-129 MDSTAPEYKDTLEE
+129 MPATSPEYKDTLEE

-155 ATRLR
+155 AARLR

-166 LRGLGFADKDFMRDC
+166 LRGLGFADKDFTRDC
-181 GEFSGGWQLRI
+181 GEFSGGWQMRI

-265 SFYLKESKARKEI
+265 SFYLKESKLRKEV

-348 LEKACKAYGPIT
+348 LEKACKAYGPVT

-365 DFTMAKGD
+365 DFTMEKGD

-398 DAGEFAFGHHT
+398 DAGSFAFGHHT

-432 EAAASCETRPL
+432 EAAASRETRPM

-529 KVLEFRLGHAPR
+529 KVLEFRLGYAPR

-563 AAQQQTA
+563 EAQ
-570 AVPAAQIPAGNRK
+570 VPAAASEAQPVTGNRK

-595 RNKILKPLQQELEQV
+595 RNKVLKPLQQELEQV
-610 EADIAAKDERKETI
+610 ESAIALKDERKEAV
-624 SAELENPAN
+624 SAELERPEN
-633 MSDNQKLMELTQEY
+633 MCDNQRLMELTQEY
-647 QQLERESEALYTRW
+647 QLLERETEALYTRW
-661 EELSEEIER
+661 EELSEEIEL
-670 KTAELEAEFGAAV
+670 KTAELEAEFGPLNA
-683 PIN
+683 